1 MQDKQKELI
10 DPIRTSI
17 ENQVQE
23 VAASR
28 SINVVLDKNNV
39 LYGGQDITQEVLK
52 KIQAEGDVTTDS
64 SSTDTAAPAA
74 DASADSA
81 ASTADGSAPAESAD
95 NTAATDANAA
105 Q

>member
-1 MQDKQKELI
+1 MKNILFINACPRPQS
-10 DPIRTSI
+10 RTL
-17 ENQVQE
+17 
-23 VAASR
+23 ALA
-28 SINVVLDKNNV
+28 
-39 LYGGQDITQEVLK
+39 QEVLK

-81 ASTADGSAPAESAD
+81 ASTADGSAPAENAD